1 MISIQ
6 RSSSQRLSAEA
17 GGLIRYGASIA
28 DAARQAGIYVG
39 RILKGA
45 SPADLPV
52 VQSTKLE
59 LVINIQTAR
68 MLGLTVPDKLLVAA
82 DEVIE

>member
-17 GGLIRYGASIA
+17 GGLISYGASIA
-28 DAARQAGIYVG
+28 DAARQTGIYVG

-45 SPADLPV
+45 SPSNLPV
-52 VQSTKLE
+52 VSTKLE

-68 MLGLTVPDKLLVAA
+68 MPGLTVPDWWPPTR
-82 DEVIE
+82 